1 MKVILIGGTQGTNKT
16 LIASRLAKKL
26 NISHLVSTEQIKEI
40 IKSIISKDQLP
51 SVYENVFNIKHTANE
66 ITNDKIWGYLR
77 QTIDLKPCIEALI
90 NSSSMFKDALIIE
103 GIHLIPDL
111 FKIPDDI
118 KLYHFILY
126 QPDEQLHS
134 RLIHQNTKYQIE
146 DYSKIRSFQDYL
158 VGSVK
163 NNSTYLINS
172 SNVESATT
180 DILSKLSRKTLVFDL
195 MGIIFPNKS
204 GGAKYNIRSL
214 YEMLPNKPGAFEKFY
229 DKYKLFMIGQINR
242 EEFWDKTASNFEEI
256 EKKYLATYA
265 LNNDLIDFIQENSA
279 EFRFIALTNH
289 PYEWTKKLVR
299 KFGLKKLFEKI
310 YISGELKMRKPQK
323 AIYKLIMRESNNSS
337 DEIIIVDDQKI
348 NLKTA
353 HLLGMKTVYID
364 NHTESDNFEPDLSV
378 NSLNELK
385 QQLSSI
391 T

>member
-26 NISHLVSTEQIKEI
+26 NISHLISTEQIKEI
-40 IKSIISKDQLP
+40 VKSIISKDQLP

-66 ITNDKIWGYLR
+66 VSNDKIWGYLR

-103 GIHLIPDL
+103 GIHLIPEL
-111 FKIPDDI
+111 FKISDDI

-163 NNSTYLINS
+163 NNNTYLINS
-172 SNVESATT
+172 SNIESATT
-180 DILSKLSRKTLVFDL
+180 DILSKLNRKTLVFDL
-195 MGIIFPNKS
+195 MGVIFPNKS

-214 YEMLPNKPGAFEKFY
+214 YEMLPNKPGTFEKFY
-229 DKYKLFMIGQINR
+229 DRYKLFMIGQISR

-256 EKKYLATYA
+256 EKKYLATYV

-279 EFRFIALTNH
+279 DFRFIALTNH
-289 PYEWTKKLVR
+289 PYEWTKKLTR

-310 YISGELKMRKPQK
+310 YISGELKMKKPQK
-323 AIYKLIMRESNNSS
+323 AIYKLIMRESNSSS
-337 DEIIIVDDQKI
+337 DEIVIIDDQKI

-353 HLLGMKTVYID
+353 HLLGLKTVYID
-364 NHTESDNFEPDLSV
+364 NHSESDNFEPDLSV
-378 NSLNELK
+378 NSLSELK
-385 QQLSSI
+385 QHLSSI
-391 T
+391 I

>member
-26 NISHLVSTEQIKEI
+26 NISHLISTEQIKEI
-40 IKSIISKDQLP
+40 VKSIISKDQLP

-66 ITNDKIWGYLR
+66 VSNDKIWGYLR

-163 NNSTYLINS
+163 NDSTYLINS
-172 SNVESATT
+172 SNIESATT
-180 DILSKLSRKTLVFDL
+180 DILSKLNRKTLVFDL
-195 MGIIFPNKS
+195 MGVIFPNKS

-214 YEMLPNKPGAFEKFY
+214 YEMLPNKPGTFENFY
-229 DKYKLFMIGQINR
+229 DRYKLFMIGQISR
-242 EEFWDKTASNFEEI
+242 EQFWDKTASNFEEI
-256 EKKYLATYA
+256 EKKYLATYV
-265 LNNDLIDFIQENSA
+265 LNNDLVDFIQENSA
-279 EFRFIALTNH
+279 DFRFIALTNH
-289 PYEWTKKLVR
+289 PYEWTKKLTR

-323 AIYKLIMRESNNSS
+323 AIYKLVMRESNSSS
-337 DEIIIVDDQKI
+337 DEIVIIDDQKI

-353 HLLGMKTVYID
+353 HLLGLKTVYID
-364 NHTESDNFEPDLSV
+364 NHSESDNFEPDLSV
-378 NSLNELK
+378 NSLSELK
-385 QQLSSI
+385 QHLSSI
-391 T
+391 I

>member
-26 NISHLVSTEQIKEI
+26 NISHLISTEQIKEI
-40 IKSIISKDQLP
+40 VKSIISKDQLP

-66 ITNDKIWGYLR
+66 VSNDKIWGYLR

-103 GIHLIPDL
+103 GIHLIPEL
-111 FKIPDDI
+111 FKISDDI

-163 NNSTYLINS
+163 NNNTYLINS
-172 SNVESATT
+172 SNIESATT
-180 DILSKLSRKTLVFDL
+180 DILSKLNRKTLVFDL
-195 MGIIFPNKS
+195 MGVIFPNKS

-214 YEMLPNKPGAFEKFY
+214 YEMLPNKPGTFENFY
-229 DKYKLFMIGQINR
+229 DRYKLFMIGQISR
-242 EEFWDKTASNFEEI
+242 EQFWDKTASNFEEI
-256 EKKYLATYA
+256 EKKYLATYV
-265 LNNDLIDFIQENSA
+265 LNNDLVDFIQENSA
-279 EFRFIALTNH
+279 DFRFIALTNH
-289 PYEWTKKLVR
+289 PYEWTKKLTR

-323 AIYKLIMRESNNSS
+323 AIYKLVMRESNSSS
-337 DEIIIVDDQKI
+337 DEIVIIDDQKI

-353 HLLGMKTVYID
+353 HLLGLKTVYID
-364 NHTESDNFEPDLSV
+364 NHSESDNFEPDLSV

-385 QQLSSI
+385 HQLSSI